1 MYNKALSYLLF
12 TSLEILFLYY
22 YSLTIRIVNVPFTVE
37 GIKDG
42 HITTG
47 VLNKDVVED
56 YENRRTTHL
65 MK

>member
-1 MYNKALSYLLF
+1 MTQGIVSTPVYLLIGHISF
-12 TSLEILFLYY
+12 I
-22 YSLTIRIVNVPFTVE
+22 VE

>member
-1 MYNKALSYLLF
+1 MVSCPVSITSCGGLLF
-12 TSLEILFLYY
+12 FL
-22 YSLTIRIVNVPFTVE
+22 VE

-47 VLNKDVVED
+47 VLNKDIVQD
-56 YENRRTTHL
+56 YENRRTAHL

>member
-1 MYNKALSYLLF
+1 MYTRIFSMFYNNLIVI
-12 TSLEILFLYY
+12 ILF
-22 YSLTIRIVNVPFTVE
+22 VVE

-47 VLNKDVVED
+47 VLNKDVVQD